1 MKKQKISR
9 EERQD
14 EHMNGTLVYGRLH
27 RLLARFFLG
36 LFRVRVHFAER
47 EPADTNYLLCCNH
60 ISAVDPILVAAAA
73 HCQQPHFMAKK
84 ELFENSV
91 FSSIITSL
99 GAFPVNRGAADRNA
113 IKTALAV
120 LGEGKCLGL
129 FPEGTRSKSGKL
141 GEPEAGIGLIA
152 YKANVPIVPVAS
164 TGTNGK
170 GLFPKFTIRFG
181 KPIPA
186 GDPKDK
192 KLMTTLPTQI
202 MTEIQKLLDEEKAG
216 R

>member
-1 MKKQKISR
+1 M
-9 EERQD
+9 
-14 EHMNGTLVYGRLH
+14 LYG
-27 RLLARFFLG
+27 FLKG
-36 LFRVRVHFAER
+36 ILPTMFRIIYRAEVHGQENVPKEGGAII
-47 EPADTNYLLCCNH
+47 AANH
-60 ISAVDPILVAAAA
+60 ISLWDPPFVGAF
-73 HCQQPHFMAKK
+73 CPRRVSFMAKK

-113 IKTALAV
+113 IKTALSV

-152 YKANVPIVPVAS
+152 YKANVPIVPVAI

-202 MTEIQKLLDEEKAG
+202 MEEIQKLLDEEQTG

>member
-1 MKKQKISR
+1 M
-9 EERQD
+9 
-14 EHMNGTLVYGRLH
+14 LYG
-27 RLLARFFLG
+27 FLKG
-36 LFRVRVHFAER
+36 ILPTMFRIIYRAEVHGQENVPKEGGAII
-47 EPADTNYLLCCNH
+47 AANH
-60 ISAVDPILVAAAA
+60 ISLWDPPFVGAF
-73 HCQQPHFMAKK
+73 CPRRVSFMAKK

-113 IKTALAV
+113 IKTALTV

-152 YKANVPIVPVAS
+152 YKANVPIVPVAI

-202 MTEIQKLLDEEKAG
+202 MTEIQKLLDEEQAG

>member
-1 MKKQKISR
+1 M
-9 EERQD
+9 
-14 EHMNGTLVYGRLH
+14 LYG
-27 RLLARFFLG
+27 FLKG
-36 LFRVRVHFAER
+36 ILPTMFRIIYRAEVHGQENVPKEGGAII
-47 EPADTNYLLCCNH
+47 AANH
-60 ISAVDPILVAAAA
+60 ISLWDPPFVGAF
-73 HCQQPHFMAKK
+73 CPRRVSFMAKK

-120 LGEGKCLGL
+120 LSKGKCLGL

-152 YKANVPIVPVAS
+152 YKANVPIVPVAI

-202 MTEIQKLLDEEKAG
+202 MTEIQKLLDEEQAG

>member
-1 MKKQKISR
+1 M
-9 EERQD
+9 
-14 EHMNGTLVYGRLH
+14 LYG
-27 RLLARFFLG
+27 FLKG
-36 LFRVRVHFAER
+36 ILPTMFRIIYRAEVHGQENVPKEGGAII
-47 EPADTNYLLCCNH
+47 AANH
-60 ISAVDPILVAAAA
+60 ISSWDPPFVGAF
-73 HCQQPHFMAKK
+73 CPRRVSFMAKK
-84 ELFENSV
+84 ELFENSI

-113 IKTALAV
+113 IKTALTV

-152 YKANVPIVPVAS
+152 YKANVPIVPVAI

-202 MTEIQKLLDEEKAG
+202 MTEIQKLLDEEQAG

>member
-1 MKKQKISR
+1 M
-9 EERQD
+9 
-14 EHMNGTLVYGRLH
+14 LYG
-27 RLLARFFLG
+27 FLKG
-36 LFRVRVHFAER
+36 ILPTMFRIIYRAEVHGQENVPKEGGAII
-47 EPADTNYLLCCNH
+47 AANH
-60 ISAVDPILVAAAA
+60 ISLWDPPFVGAF
-73 HCQQPHFMAKK
+73 CPRRVSFMAKK

-120 LGEGKCLGL
+120 LSEGKCLGL

-152 YKANVPIVPVAS
+152 YKANVPIVPVAI

-202 MTEIQKLLDEEKAG
+202 MTEIQKLLDEEQAG

>member
-1 MKKQKISR
+1 M
-9 EERQD
+9 
-14 EHMNGTLVYGRLH
+14 LYG
-27 RLLARFFLG
+27 FLKG
-36 LFRVRVHFAER
+36 ILPTMFRIIYRAEVHGQENVPKEGGAII
-47 EPADTNYLLCCNH
+47 AANH
-60 ISAVDPILVAAAA
+60 ISLWDPPFVGAF
-73 HCQQPHFMAKK
+73 CPRRVSFMAKQ
-84 ELFENSV
+84 ELFEQSV

-113 IKTALAV
+113 IKTALTV

-129 FPEGTRSKSGKL
+129 FPEGTRSKNGKL

-152 YKANVPIVPVAS
+152 YKANVPIVPVAI

-202 MTEIQKLLDEEKAG
+202 MTEIQKLLDEEQAG

>member
-1 MKKQKISR
+1 M
-9 EERQD
+9 
-14 EHMNGTLVYGRLH
+14 LYG
-27 RLLARFFLG
+27 FLKG
-36 LFRVRVHFAER
+36 ILPTMFRIIYRAEVHGQENVPKEGGAII
-47 EPADTNYLLCCNH
+47 AANH
-60 ISAVDPILVAAAA
+60 ISLWDPPFVGAF
-73 HCQQPHFMAKK
+73 CPRRVSFMAKK
-84 ELFENSV
+84 ELFENSI

-113 IKTALAV
+113 IKTALTV
-120 LGEGKCLGL
+120 LGEGYCLGL

-152 YKANVPIVPVAS
+152 YKANVPIVPVAI

-202 MTEIQKLLDEEKAG
+202 MTEIQKLLDEEQAG

>member
-1 MKKQKISR
+1 M
-9 EERQD
+9 
-14 EHMNGTLVYGRLH
+14 LYG
-27 RLLARFFLG
+27 FLKG
-36 LFRVRVHFAER
+36 ILPTMFRIIYRAEVHGQENVPKEGGAII
-47 EPADTNYLLCCNH
+47 AANH
-60 ISAVDPILVAAAA
+60 ISLWDPPFVGAF
-73 HCQQPHFMAKK
+73 CPRRVSFMAKK
-84 ELFENSV
+84 ELFENSI

-120 LGEGKCLGL
+120 LSEGKCLGL

-152 YKANVPIVPVAS
+152 YKANVPIVPVAI

-202 MTEIQKLLDEEKAG
+202 MTEIQKLLDEEQAG

>member
-1 MKKQKISR
+1 M
-9 EERQD
+9 
-14 EHMNGTLVYGRLH
+14 LYG
-27 RLLARFFLG
+27 FLKG
-36 LFRVRVHFAER
+36 ILPTMFRIIYRAEVHGQENVPKEGGAII
-47 EPADTNYLLCCNH
+47 AANH
-60 ISAVDPILVAAAA
+60 ISLWDPPFVGAF
-73 HCQQPHFMAKK
+73 CPRRVSFMAKK
-84 ELFENSV
+84 ELFENSI

-113 IKTALAV
+113 IKTALTV

-152 YKANVPIVPVAS
+152 YKANVPIVPVAI

-202 MTEIQKLLDEEKAG
+202 MTEIQKLLDEEQAG

>member
-1 MKKQKISR
+1 M
-9 EERQD
+9 
-14 EHMNGTLVYGRLH
+14 LYG
-27 RLLARFFLG
+27 FLKG
-36 LFRVRVHFAER
+36 ILPTMFRIIYRAEVHGQENVPKEGGAII
-47 EPADTNYLLCCNH
+47 AANH
-60 ISAVDPILVAAAA
+60 ISLWDPPFVGAF
-73 HCQQPHFMAKK
+73 CPRRVSFMAKK

-113 IKTALAV
+113 IKTALTV

-129 FPEGTRSKSGKL
+129 FPEGTRSKNGKL

-152 YKANVPIVPVAS
+152 YKANVPIVPVAI

-202 MTEIQKLLDEEKAG
+202 MTEIQKLLDEEQAG

>member
-1 MKKQKISR
+1 M
-9 EERQD
+9 
-14 EHMNGTLVYGRLH
+14 LYG
-27 RLLARFFLG
+27 FLKG
-36 LFRVRVHFAER
+36 ILPTMFRIIYRAEVHGQENVPKEGGAII
-47 EPADTNYLLCCNH
+47 AANH
-60 ISAVDPILVAAAA
+60 ISLWDPPFVGAF
-73 HCQQPHFMAKK
+73 CPRRVSFMAKK
-84 ELFENSV
+84 ELFENSI

-113 IKTALAV
+113 IKTALTV

-152 YKANVPIVPVAS
+152 YKANVPIVPVAI
-164 TGTNGK
+164 TVTNGK

-202 MTEIQKLLDEEKAG
+202 MTEIQKLLDEEQAG

>member
-1 MKKQKISR
+1 M
-9 EERQD
+9 
-14 EHMNGTLVYGRLH
+14 LYG
-27 RLLARFFLG
+27 FLKG
-36 LFRVRVHFAER
+36 ILPTMFRIIYRAEVHGQENVPKEGGAII
-47 EPADTNYLLCCNH
+47 AANH
-60 ISAVDPILVAAAA
+60 ISLWDPPFVGAF
-73 HCQQPHFMAKK
+73 CPRRVSFMAKK

-91 FSSIITSL
+91 FSSIITRL

-113 IKTALAV
+113 IKTALTV

-129 FPEGTRSKSGKL
+129 FPEGTRSKNGKL

-152 YKANVPIVPVAS
+152 YKANVPIVPVAI

-202 MTEIQKLLDEEKAG
+202 MTEIQKLLDEEQAG

>member
-1 MKKQKISR
+1 M
-9 EERQD
+9 
-14 EHMNGTLVYGRLH
+14 LYG
-27 RLLARFFLG
+27 FLKG
-36 LFRVRVHFAER
+36 ILPTMFRIIYRAEVHGQENVPKEGGAII
-47 EPADTNYLLCCNH
+47 AANH
-60 ISAVDPILVAAAA
+60 ISLWDPPFVGAF
-73 HCQQPHFMAKK
+73 CPRRVSFMAKK
-84 ELFENSV
+84 ELFENSI

-113 IKTALAV
+113 IKTALTV
-120 LGEGKCLGL
+120 LDEGKCLGL

-152 YKANVPIVPVAS
+152 YKANVPIVPVAI

-202 MTEIQKLLDEEKAG
+202 MTEIQKLLDEEQAG

>member
-1 MKKQKISR
+1 M
-9 EERQD
+9 
-14 EHMNGTLVYGRLH
+14 LYG
-27 RLLARFFLG
+27 FLKG
-36 LFRVRVHFAER
+36 ILPTMFRIIYRAEVHGQENVPKEGGAII
-47 EPADTNYLLCCNH
+47 AANH
-60 ISAVDPILVAAAA
+60 ISLWDPPFVGAF
-73 HCQQPHFMAKK
+73 CPRRVSFMAKK
-84 ELFENSV
+84 ELFENSI

-113 IKTALAV
+113 IKTALTV

-152 YKANVPIVPVAS
+152 YKANVPIVPVAI

-202 MTEIQKLLDEEKAG
+202 MTEIQKLLDEEQAG
-216 R
+216 RWL

>member
-1 MKKQKISR
+1 M
-9 EERQD
+9 
-14 EHMNGTLVYGRLH
+14 LYV
-27 RLLARFFLG
+27 FLKG
-36 LFRVRVHFAER
+36 ILPTMFRIIYRAEVHGQENVPKEGGAII
-47 EPADTNYLLCCNH
+47 AANH
-60 ISAVDPILVAAAA
+60 ISLWDPPFVGAF
-73 HCQQPHFMAKK
+73 CPRRVSFMAKK
-84 ELFENSV
+84 ELFENSI

-113 IKTALAV
+113 IKTALTV

-152 YKANVPIVPVAS
+152 YKANVPIVPVAI

-202 MTEIQKLLDEEKAG
+202 MTEIQKLLDEEQAG

>member
-1 MKKQKISR
+1 
-9 EERQD
+9 
-14 EHMNGTLVYGRLH
+14 
-27 RLLARFFLG
+27 
-36 LFRVRVHFAER
+36 
-47 EPADTNYLLCCNH
+47 
-60 ISAVDPILVAAAA
+60 
-73 HCQQPHFMAKK
+73 
-84 ELFENSV
+84 
-91 FSSIITSL
+91 
-99 GAFPVNRGAADRNA
+99 
-113 IKTALAV
+113 
-120 LGEGKCLGL
+120 
-129 FPEGTRSKSGKL
+129 L

-152 YKANVPIVPVAS
+152 YKANVPIVPVAI

-202 MTEIQKLLDEEKAG
+202 MTEIQKLLDEEQAG

>member
-1 MKKQKISR
+1 M
-9 EERQD
+9 
-14 EHMNGTLVYGRLH
+14 LYG
-27 RLLARFFLG
+27 FLKG
-36 LFRVRVHFAER
+36 ILPTMFRIIYRAEVHGQENVPKEGGAII
-47 EPADTNYLLCCNH
+47 AANH
-60 ISAVDPILVAAAA
+60 ISLWDPPFVGAF
-73 HCQQPHFMAKK
+73 CPRRVSFMAKK
-84 ELFENSV
+84 ELFENSI

-120 LGEGKCLGL
+120 LSEGKCLGL
-129 FPEGTRSKSGKL
+129 FPEGTRSKNGKL

-152 YKANVPIVPVAS
+152 YKANVPIVPVAI

-192 KLMTTLPTQI
+192 KLMMTLPTQI
-202 MTEIQKLLDEEKAG
+202 MTEIQKLLDEEQAG

>member
-1 MKKQKISR
+1 M
-9 EERQD
+9 
-14 EHMNGTLVYGRLH
+14 LYG
-27 RLLARFFLG
+27 FLKG
-36 LFRVRVHFAER
+36 ILPTMFRIIYRAEVHGQENVPKEGGAII
-47 EPADTNYLLCCNH
+47 AANH
-60 ISAVDPILVAAAA
+60 ISLWDPPFVGAF
-73 HCQQPHFMAKK
+73 CPRRVSFMAKK
-84 ELFENSV
+84 ELFENSI

-120 LGEGKCLGL
+120 LSEGKCLGL
-129 FPEGTRSKSGKL
+129 FPEGTRSKNGKL

-152 YKANVPIVPVAS
+152 YKANVPIVPVAI

-202 MTEIQKLLDEEKAG
+202 MTEIQKLLDEEQAG

>member
-1 MKKQKISR
+1 M
-9 EERQD
+9 
-14 EHMNGTLVYGRLH
+14 LYG
-27 RLLARFFLG
+27 FLKG
-36 LFRVRVHFAER
+36 ILPTMFRIIYRAEVHGQENVPKEGGDIIA
-47 EPADTNYLLCCNH
+47 ANH
-60 ISAVDPILVAAAA
+60 ISLWDPPFVGAF
-73 HCQQPHFMAKK
+73 CPRRVSFMAKK

-120 LGEGKCLGL
+120 LSEGKCLGL

-152 YKANVPIVPVAS
+152 YKANVPIVPVAI

-202 MTEIQKLLDEEKAG
+202 MTEIQKLLDEEQAG

>member
-1 MKKQKISR
+1 M
-9 EERQD
+9 
-14 EHMNGTLVYGRLH
+14 LYG
-27 RLLARFFLG
+27 FLKG
-36 LFRVRVHFAER
+36 ILPTMFRIIYRSEVHGQENVPKEGGAII
-47 EPADTNYLLCCNH
+47 AANH
-60 ISAVDPILVAAAA
+60 ISLWDPPFVGAF
-73 HCQQPHFMAKK
+73 CPRRVSFMAKK

-120 LGEGKCLGL
+120 LSEGKCLGL

-152 YKANVPIVPVAS
+152 YKANVPIVPVAI

-202 MTEIQKLLDEEKAG
+202 MTEIQKLLDEEQAG

>member
-1 MKKQKISR
+1 M
-9 EERQD
+9 
-14 EHMNGTLVYGRLH
+14 LYG
-27 RLLARFFLG
+27 FLKG
-36 LFRVRVHFAER
+36 ILPTMFRIIYRAEVHGQENVPKEGGAII
-47 EPADTNYLLCCNH
+47 AANH
-60 ISAVDPILVAAAA
+60 ISLWDPPFVGAF
-73 HCQQPHFMAKK
+73 CPRRVSFMAKK

-120 LGEGKCLGL
+120 LSEGKCLGL
-129 FPEGTRSKSGKL
+129 FPEGTRSKNGKL

-152 YKANVPIVPVAS
+152 YKANVPIVPVAI

-202 MTEIQKLLDEEKAG
+202 MTEIQKLLDEEQAG

>member
-1 MKKQKISR
+1 M
-9 EERQD
+9 
-14 EHMNGTLVYGRLH
+14 LYG
-27 RLLARFFLG
+27 FLKG
-36 LFRVRVHFAER
+36 ILPAMFRIIYRAEVHGQENVPKEGGAII
-47 EPADTNYLLCCNH
+47 AANH
-60 ISAVDPILVAAAA
+60 ISLWDPPFVGAF
-73 HCQQPHFMAKK
+73 CPRRVSFMAKK

-113 IKTALAV
+113 IKTALTV

-129 FPEGTRSKSGKL
+129 FTEGTRSKNGKL

-152 YKANVPIVPVAS
+152 YKANVPIVPVAI

-202 MTEIQKLLDEEKAG
+202 MTEIQKLLDEEQAG

>member
-1 MKKQKISR
+1 M
-9 EERQD
+9 
-14 EHMNGTLVYGRLH
+14 LYG
-27 RLLARFFLG
+27 FLKG
-36 LFRVRVHFAER
+36 ILPTMFRIIYRAEVHDQENVPKEGGAII
-47 EPADTNYLLCCNH
+47 AANH
-60 ISAVDPILVAAAA
+60 ISLWDPPFVGAF
-73 HCQQPHFMAKK
+73 CPRRVSFMAKK
-84 ELFENSV
+84 ELFENSI

-113 IKTALAV
+113 IKTALTV

-152 YKANVPIVPVAS
+152 YKANVPIVPVAI

-202 MTEIQKLLDEEKAG
+202 MTEIQKLLDEEQAG

>member
-1 MKKQKISR
+1 M
-9 EERQD
+9 
-14 EHMNGTLVYGRLH
+14 LYG
-27 RLLARFFLG
+27 FFKGILPTM
-36 LFRVRVHFAER
+36 FRIIYRAEVHGQENVPKEGGAII
-47 EPADTNYLLCCNH
+47 AANH
-60 ISAVDPILVAAAA
+60 ISLWDPPFVGAF
-73 HCQQPHFMAKK
+73 CPRRVSFMAKK
-84 ELFENSV
+84 ELFENSI

-113 IKTALAV
+113 IKTALTV

-152 YKANVPIVPVAS
+152 YKANVPIVPVAI

-202 MTEIQKLLDEEKAG
+202 MTEIQKLLDEEQAG

>member
-1 MKKQKISR
+1 M
-9 EERQD
+9 
-14 EHMNGTLVYGRLH
+14 LYG
-27 RLLARFFLG
+27 FLKG
-36 LFRVRVHFAER
+36 ILPTMFRIIYRAEVHGQENVPKEGGAII
-47 EPADTNYLLCCNH
+47 AANH
-60 ISAVDPILVAAAA
+60 ISLWDPPFVGAF
-73 HCQQPHFMAKK
+73 CPRRVSFMAKK

-120 LGEGKCLGL
+120 LSEGKCLGL
-129 FPEGTRSKSGKL
+129 FPEGTRSKDGKL

-152 YKANVPIVPVAS
+152 YKANVPIVPVAI

-202 MTEIQKLLDEEKAG
+202 MTEIQKLLDEEQAG

>member
-1 MKKQKISR
+1 M
-9 EERQD
+9 
-14 EHMNGTLVYGRLH
+14 LYG
-27 RLLARFFLG
+27 FLKG
-36 LFRVRVHFAER
+36 ILPTMFRIIYRTEVHGQENIPKEGGVIIA
-47 EPADTNYLLCCNH
+47 ANH
-60 ISAVDPILVAAAA
+60 ISLWDPPFIGAFCPRRVS
-73 HCQQPHFMAKK
+73 FMAKK
-84 ELFENSV
+84 ELFENSA

-113 IKTALAV
+113 IKTALAI
-120 LGEGKCLGL
+120 LSEGKCLGL

-141 GEPEAGIGLIA
+141 GEPEAGVGLIA
-152 YKANVPIVPVAS
+152 YKANVPIVPVAV

-192 KLMTTLPTQI
+192 KLMTTLPMQI
-202 MTEIQKLLDEEKAG
+202 MTEIQKLLDEEQAG

>member
-1 MKKQKISR
+1 M
-9 EERQD
+9 
-14 EHMNGTLVYGRLH
+14 LYG
-27 RLLARFFLG
+27 FLKG
-36 LFRVRVHFAER
+36 ILPTMFRIIYRAEVHGQENVPKEGGAII
-47 EPADTNYLLCCNH
+47 AANH
-60 ISAVDPILVAAAA
+60 ISLWDPPFVGAF
-73 HCQQPHFMAKK
+73 CPRRVSFMAKK

-113 IKTALAV
+113 IKTALTV

-129 FPEGTRSKSGKL
+129 FPEGTRSKNGKL
-141 GEPEAGIGLIA
+141 GEPEAGSGWIA
-152 YKANVPIVPVAS
+152 YKANVPIVPVAI

-202 MTEIQKLLDEEKAG
+202 MTEIQKLLDEEQAG

>member
-1 MKKQKISR
+1 M
-9 EERQD
+9 
-14 EHMNGTLVYGRLH
+14 LYG
-27 RLLARFFLG
+27 FLKG
-36 LFRVRVHFAER
+36 ILPIMFRIIYRAEVHGQENVPKEGGAII
-47 EPADTNYLLCCNH
+47 AANH
-60 ISAVDPILVAAAA
+60 ISLWDPPFVGAF
-73 HCQQPHFMAKK
+73 CPRRVSFMAKK

-113 IKTALAV
+113 IKTALTV
-120 LGEGKCLGL
+120 LSEGKCLGL
-129 FPEGTRSKSGKL
+129 FPEGTRSKDGKL

-152 YKANVPIVPVAS
+152 YKANVPIVPVAI

-202 MTEIQKLLDEEKAG
+202 MTEIQKLLDEEQAG

>member
-1 MKKQKISR
+1 M
-9 EERQD
+9 
-14 EHMNGTLVYGRLH
+14 LYG
-27 RLLARFFLG
+27 FLKG
-36 LFRVRVHFAER
+36 ILPTMFRIIYRAEVHGQENIPQEGGAII
-47 EPADTNYLLCCNH
+47 AANH
-60 ISAVDPILVAAAA
+60 ISLWDPPFVGAF
-73 HCQQPHFMAKK
+73 CPRRVSFMAKK

-113 IKTALAV
+113 IKTALTI

-129 FPEGTRSKSGKL
+129 FPEGTRSKDGKL

-152 YKANVPIVPVAS
+152 YKANVPIVPVAI

-170 GLFPKFTIRFG
+170 GMFPKFTIRFG

-202 MTEIQKLLDEEKAG
+202 MTEIQKLLDEEHAG

>member
-1 MKKQKISR
+1 M
-9 EERQD
+9 
-14 EHMNGTLVYGRLH
+14 LYG
-27 RLLARFFLG
+27 FLKG
-36 LFRVRVHFAER
+36 ILPTMFRIIYRAEVHGQENVPKEGGAII
-47 EPADTNYLLCCNH
+47 AANH
-60 ISAVDPILVAAAA
+60 ISLWEPPFVGAFCPRRVS
-73 HCQQPHFMAKK
+73 FMAKK
-84 ELFENSV
+84 ELFENSI

-113 IKTALAV
+113 IKTALTV

-152 YKANVPIVPVAS
+152 YKANVPIVPVAI

-202 MTEIQKLLDEEKAG
+202 MTEIQKLLDEEQAG